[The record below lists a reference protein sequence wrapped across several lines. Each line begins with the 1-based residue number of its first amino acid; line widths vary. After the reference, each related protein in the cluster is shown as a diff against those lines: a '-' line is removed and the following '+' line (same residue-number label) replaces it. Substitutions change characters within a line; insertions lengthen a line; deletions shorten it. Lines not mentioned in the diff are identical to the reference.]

1 MAAEFRFSIQQ
12 RTFIN
17 YMFIKYSHVKV
28 SERVPL
34 IQRLFA
40 NEFPGVKLPCK
51 ATMFNM
57 RKKYFSHGS
66 LENRIKRSGAG
77 PKRTVRTPENLD
89 KVRNVI
95 EQDMNKPYDQIANSA
110 RRNELNMRRSSWSRA
125 TQELG
130 LSCYRYN
137 IWLYS

>member
-1 MAAEFRFSIQQ
+1 
-12 RTFIN
+12 
-17 YMFIKYSHVKV
+17 MFIKYSHVKV

-57 RKKYFSHGS
+57 RKKYLSHGS

-137 IWLYS
+137 IWVYS